1 MVTSSNYHNSFQN
14 FGVGY
19 TKYGNVGLD
28 VTAIRCVNIECLE
41 VTISVGLNVSIWNQ
55 RDKEYQAGDGIYN
68 YPLRPNSMAK
78 PQPDYIPS
86 PILEDYYEAC
96 LISDKSP
103 KSSATLARRCL
114 QGMIRDF
121 CGISKPTL
129 FDEIN
134 ELKTRVEG
142 DLAPKGVDA
151 ETIEAID
158 AIRKIGNVGAH
169 MQRDINIIVD
179 VDPGEARALIE
190 LIEMLFKDWYV
201 ARHSRQVRLDRIRS
215 IAAEKDEQIS
225 SQKNIDKSEQ
235 P

>member
-1 MVTSSNYHNSFQN
+1 M
-14 FGVGY
+14 
-19 TKYGNVGLD
+19 
-28 VTAIRCVNIECLE
+28 RCVNIECLE